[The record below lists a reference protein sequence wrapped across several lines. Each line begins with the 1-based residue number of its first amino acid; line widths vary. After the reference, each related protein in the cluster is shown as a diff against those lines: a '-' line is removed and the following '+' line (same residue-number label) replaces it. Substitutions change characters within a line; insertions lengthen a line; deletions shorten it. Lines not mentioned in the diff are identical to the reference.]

1 MKPIGFV
8 GDRSGGP
15 RAVSDEL
22 TEILQFER
30 RQVLA
35 SLTRLTG
42 DLGLAEDAVQDA
54 SISALQMWPRTG
66 IPPNPRAW
74 LIVTAKHR
82 AIDVLRREGSRWAK
96 EREAALMELH
106 RSPDD
111 FSIGVLRDDQL
122 RLIFTCCHPALAPE
136 AQVALSLRVLCG
148 LSVAEVARA
157 VLVAEATMAK
167 RLTRARQKIAAAGIR
182 YRVPDDA
189 DLPERMRVVATT
201 IFLLFT
207 EGYASRSAG
216 AHERRSL
223 ADEAVRLGRLLVQL
237 LPGEPVL
244 EGLLA
249 TMLLQ
254 HSRRDAPFDAAG
266 DIVLLKDQDRSRWDL
281 EMAAEGVD
289 LAASAIRRSQHSP
302 EHFAVVAAIA
312 ACHALAG
319 TAADTDWDAV
329 VAWYDVLVRLDP
341 SPVVLHNRAAALAE
355 RGDDRAA
362 LDVVDAL
369 DGLDDYFW
377 LHATRAELL
386 RRLGRGSDAAA
397 AAARARSL
405 TDSPAQQRLLD
416 RRHLD
421 LS

>member
-1 MKPIGFV
+1 MKPNGFV
-8 GDRSGGP
+8 ADRSGGP

-54 SISALQMWPRTG
+54 SISALQTWPRTG

-82 AIDVLRREGSRWAK
+82 AIDVLRREGSRWAREK
-96 EREAALMELH
+96 EAALLELQ

-136 AQVALSLRVLCG
+136 AQIALSLRVLCG

-207 EGYASRSAG
+207 EGYA
-216 AHERRSL
+216 
-223 ADEAVRLGRLLVQL
+223 
-237 LPGEPVL
+237 
-244 EGLLA
+244 
-249 TMLLQ
+249 
-254 HSRRDAPFDAAG
+254 
-266 DIVLLKDQDRSRWDL
+266 
-281 EMAAEGVD
+281 
-289 LAASAIRRSQHSP
+289 
-302 EHFAVVAAIA
+302 
-312 ACHALAG
+312 
-319 TAADTDWDAV
+319 
-329 VAWYDVLVRLDP
+329 
-341 SPVVLHNRAAALAE
+341 
-355 RGDDRAA
+355 
-362 LDVVDAL
+362 
-369 DGLDDYFW
+369 
-377 LHATRAELL
+377 
-386 RRLGRGSDAAA
+386 
-397 AAARARSL
+397 
-405 TDSPAQQRLLD
+405 
-416 RRHLD
+416 
-421 LS
+421 